1 MAEQEYFADD
11 RGIIPD
17 YIKKMTPEQL
27 RAEIVRLEQEIKAQK
42 QAKEKKAG

>member
-1 MAEQEYFADD
+1 MAEQQYFADD

-27 RAEIVRLEQEIKAQK
+27 SAAIARLEQDIKTQK
-42 QAKEKKAG
+42 QIEDKKAV

>member
-1 MAEQEYFADD
+1 MAEQQYFADD

-27 RAEIVRLEQEIKAQK
+27 RAEIVRLEQELKAKK
-42 QAKEKKAG
+42 QTEDKKAV